1 MERLDCGRLSP
12 HMSRAG
18 SKLGPYRLHEL
29 INSGGMS
36 EIWLA
41 TDDAGKSFAVRL
53 MLNSSPFAFTER
65 KRFNTGCDVLKAVQG
80 HELMIGYVEHG
91 KLGGELCLVM
101 EYVEG
106 ANLKLLM
113 NEQNPIV
120 AENLGQ
126 ILIDMAVALEH
137 LHDHGYMH
145 LDFKPENV
153 MLTRNGSLRLID
165 FDLAQPIPDP
175 PRKLDKNP
183 GTPAYMAP
191 EQLLRQPVDHRAD
204 IWAYGVAAYELLTLR
219 KPFPGDTADDVL
231 RRQLDRMEFVVPS
244 DINGD
249 VPPALERILLKCL
262 EKEMD
267 RRYPVTSVLVHE
279 LKTALYVE

>member
-1 MERLDCGRLSP
+1 MP
-12 HMSRAG
+12 RAG
-18 SKLGPYRLHEL
+18 TKLGQYRLHEL

-41 TDDAGKSFAVRL
+41 TDDEGRQYAVRL
-53 MLNSSPFAFTER
+53 MLNSSPFAFTEK
-65 KRFNTGCDVLKAVQG
+65 KRFNTGCEVLQAVHG
-80 HELMIGYVEHG
+80 HELVIGYVEHG
-91 KLGGELCLVM
+91 KLDGELCLVM

-106 ANLKLLM
+106 SNLKLLM
-113 NEQNPIV
+113 AEQDPV
-120 AENLGQ
+120 LGENLAQ

-137 LHDHGYMH
+137 LHDHGFMH

-153 MLTRNGSLRLID
+153 LLTRNGSLRLID
-165 FDLAQPIPDP
+165 FDLAQPIPNP

-204 IWAYGVAAYELLTLR
+204 IWAYGVAAYELVTLR
-219 KPFPGDTADDVL
+219 KPFPGDNPDEVL
-231 RRQLDRMEFVVPS
+231 RRQLDRQDFIPPSEINS
-244 DINGD
+244 DI
-249 VPPALERILLKCL
+249 PPALERIILRCL
-262 EKEMD
+262 ERDME

-279 LKTALYVE
+279 LKLALYLGE

>member
-1 MERLDCGRLSP
+1 
-12 HMSRAG
+12 MSRAG

-41 TDDAGKSFAVRL
+41 TDDAGKSYAVRL
-53 MLNSSPFAFTER
+53 LLNGSPFAFTEK
-65 KRFNTGCDVLKAVQG
+65 KRFNTGCEVLRGVQG

-91 KLGGELCLVM
+91 KIGGELCLVM

-113 NEQNPIV
+113 NEQSPV
-120 AENLGQ
+120 VGENLAQ

-137 LHDHGYMH
+137 LHDHGFMH

-153 MLTRNGSLRLID
+153 LLTRNGSLRLID
-165 FDLAQPIPDP
+165 FDLAQPIQNP

-183 GTPAYMAP
+183 GTPAYMSP

-204 IWAYGVAAYELLTLR
+204 IWAYGVSAYELLTLR
-219 KPFPGDTADDVL
+219 KPFPGDSPDEVL
-231 RRQLDRMEFVVPS
+231 RRQLDRSEFVLPS
-244 DINGD
+244 AINGD
-249 VPPALERILLKCL
+249 IPLALERIVLKCL
-262 EKEMD
+262 EKDME

-279 LKTALYVE
+279 LKAALYVA